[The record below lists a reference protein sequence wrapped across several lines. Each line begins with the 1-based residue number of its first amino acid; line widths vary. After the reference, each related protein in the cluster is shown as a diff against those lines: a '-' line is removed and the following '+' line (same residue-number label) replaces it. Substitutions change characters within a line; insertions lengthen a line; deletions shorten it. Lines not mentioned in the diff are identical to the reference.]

1 MLDDFYTSYSY
12 NTLTQ
17 TISVGGLFF
26 CPRRMTRACAR
37 TRVNHNN
44 IPFADHNNRCVLR
57 WCVRFC
63 RVSQGHP
70 RHGRTGRRA
79 AGARRQR
86 QQLEPALD
94 RAVRS
99 PDQQVDNVDADADAP
114 ELGGRRSA
122 VLLQHGR
129 QADGRRRRRHRHP
142 ERGRRDGDRRFGHG
156 VRHQFAVQVHGHV
169 RMIAVVDHQ
178 RLAVEQRR
186 RFRTFS
192 LVAKLELA
200 DAVLQKPIS
209 ADRLYL
215 RQRRTTL
222 RVCRTKGTSTA
233 QSTNRAYLL
242 PKILHSH

>member
-1 MLDDFYTSYSY
+1 M
-12 NTLTQ
+12 
-17 TISVGGLFF
+17 
-26 CPRRMTRACAR
+26 
-37 TRVNHNN
+37 
-44 IPFADHNNRCVLR
+44 
-57 WCVRFC
+57 RFC
-63 RVSQGHP
+63 RVSQGHS

-99 PDQQVDNVDADADAP
+99 PDQQVDDVDADADAP

-129 QADGRRRRRHRHP
+129 QADGRRRRRVRRP
-142 ERGRRDGDRRFGHG
+142 ERGRRDGDRRRFGHG

-178 RLAVEQRR
+178 RLAVEQPR

-192 LVAKLELA
+192 LVAKLRPQ
-200 DAVLQKPIS
+200 DRVLQDPS
-209 ADRLYL
+209 YL
-215 RQRRTTL
+215 RQQHA
-222 RVCRTKGTSTA
+222 VHTA
-233 QSTNRAYLL
+233 RL
-242 PKILHSH
+242 PNGGNLHGAVE

>member
-1 MLDDFYTSYSY
+1 MIYRSRT
-12 NTLTQ
+12 
-17 TISVGGLFF
+17 TITGGYYIDVSGFVG
-26 CPRRMTRACAR
+26 
-37 TRVNHNN
+37 
-44 IPFADHNNRCVLR
+44 VL
-57 WCVRFC
+57 
-63 RVSQGHP
+63 QGHS

-129 QADGRRRRRHRHP
+129 EADGRRRRRDRHP

-178 RLAVEQRR
+178 RLAVEQQR

-192 LVAKLELA
+192 LVAKLKLA
-200 DAVLQKPIS
+200 DTVLQTF
-209 ADRLYL
+209 LQTVYL
-215 RQRRTTL
+215 RQQDTTL
-222 RVCRTKGTSTA
+222 RVCRTKEISTA
-233 QSTNRAYLL
+233 QSNNRAYLS
-242 PKILHSH
+242 KILHSC